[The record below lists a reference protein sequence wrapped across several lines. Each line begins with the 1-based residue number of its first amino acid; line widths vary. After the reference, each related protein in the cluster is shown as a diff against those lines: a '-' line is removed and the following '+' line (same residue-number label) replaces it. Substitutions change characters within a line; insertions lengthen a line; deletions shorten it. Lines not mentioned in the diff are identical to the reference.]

1 MLQIDHVH
9 FYVENAHRWR
19 DWFVNNLGFQQV
31 PHRGTFFDLINH
43 QKLRDTD
50 TQVVRSGN
58 VCFLISSPLLETSP
72 VTNFLCHHPPGVA
85 DVAFLVEDIETVIA
99 RVISH
104 GGILLKPIQK
114 TQFGKCCQ
122 IKGWGNL
129 THSLIESTRRL
140 IIHQDSFL
148 DVDHVVL
155 NVESGDLA
163 TAATWYEN
171 ILEFKPQQSFNIHTG
186 ISGLNSQVMI
196 SGNGKVKLPINQP
209 TSNNSQ
215 IQEFLHFNRGSGV
228 QHIALSTTNIVQA
241 IARFRAAGVTFL
253 SIPQSYYSQLDQ
265 RFQSVLSPSEFQA
278 IAQQEILIDSQGS
291 TNGLLLQIFTQPIFN
306 EPTFFLEFIERRS
319 HPSGFGEGNFRA
331 LFTAMENEQIKRGFV
346 SS

>member
-19 DWFVNNLGFQQV
+19 DWFVNNLGFETVLHQ
-31 PHRGTFFDLINH
+31 GISFDLINH
-43 QKLRDTD
+43 KKLPDTD
-50 TQVVRSGN
+50 TQVVRSGS

-72 VTNFLCHHPPGVA
+72 VADFLCHHPPGVA
-85 DVAFLVEDIETVIA
+85 DVAFRVENIETFTA
-99 RVISH
+99 RVINYDA
-104 GGILLKPIQK
+104 IVLQPIQK
-114 TQFGKCCQ
+114 TQSGKYCQ

-129 THSLIESTRRL
+129 NHSLIELPREP
-140 IIHQDSFL
+140 IIEKDNFL
-148 DVDHVVL
+148 DIDHVVL
-155 NVESGDLA
+155 NVESGDLIK
-163 TAATWYEN
+163 AAQWYEN

-196 SGNGKVKLPINQP
+196 SGNGKVKFPINQP

-215 IQEFLHFNRGSGV
+215 IQEFLYFNRGSGV
-228 QHIALSTTNIVQA
+228 QHIALGTKNIVQA

-253 SIPQSYYSQLDQ
+253 SIPQSYYSQLHQ

-278 IAQQEILIDSQGS
+278 IAQQEILVDSQDS

-346 SS
+346 TS